1 MAGEK
6 NKAKSGGHDNKKR
19 KHRYLPHNV
28 CSSSHL
34 AACSFFPLQ
43 KLCFFQV
50 LIWSEISKFY
60 ESYQSVRFFITTLRD
75 WSNWLQKA
83 VKKGGYPLTPGVQGF
98 FITCDGGRERQASQ
112 EAISV
117 IDSVCSSPPPPHFE
131 IFWSILLK
139 FYQTWWE
146 LTYSCKV
153 IKIVIKFN

>member
-1 MAGEK
+1 MNVYKISGLCPKRPAHMLALLLLLYVQLPPPPPSRPKFTFLLSLLSLSGKRITDSWSLMAGEK
-6 NKAKSGGHDNKKR
+6 NKAKSGGYDNKKR

-75 WSNWLQKA
+75 WSN
-83 VKKGGYPLTPGVQGF
+83 
-98 FITCDGGRERQASQ
+98 
-112 EAISV
+112 
-117 IDSVCSSPPPPHFE
+117 
-131 IFWSILLK
+131 
-139 FYQTWWE
+139 
-146 LTYSCKV
+146 
-153 IKIVIKFN
+153 